1 MPDGLANS
9 RLNRKIVNGLYV
21 KCTRR
26 RWKLDAE
33 TVSRSGHFQRHAGV
47 TGRAKRPLAVDPW
60 RRLLRN
66 RERSI
71 TENATVLMIICKNKQ
86 HSCSRPARR
95 RARRAMKG
103 QKKPGPGP
111 GLSWRSSSSLS
122 PDRSRDLYA
131 PSEYAHRQRCRLR
144 YAESTLSR
152 RLSRRRG
159 RLHRS

>member
-9 RLNRKIVNGLYV
+9 RLNGKIVNGLYV
-21 KCTRR
+21 KCTGR

-33 TVSRSGHFQRHAGV
+33 TVSRSGNFQRHAGV

-66 RERSI
+66 RERWI
-71 TENATVLMIICKNKQ
+71 TENATVLIICKNKQ
-86 HSCSRPARR
+86 HSCSRPRKKT
-95 RARRAMKG
+95 RASGDERA
-103 QKKPGPGP
+103 KKPGPGP

-131 PSEYAHRQRCRLR
+131 PSECAHRQRCRLR